1 MVFGV
6 LSATLLYTKN
16 TFYPTPEEILYV
28 NSPCQVSVA
37 TRRSSA
43 EARRVKALLPVR

>member
-6 LSATLLYTKN
+6 LSATLLYT
-16 TFYPTPEEILYV
+16 FYPTPQEILCV

-43 EARRVKALLPVR
+43 EARRVKALLLPVR